1 LNSTQSFEK
10 SKIKGG
16 EILETL
22 AERIREEGIKADK
35 LETAKELIKRG
46 VDKGVI
52 ADATGFPPEKIEKL
66 AEKVD

>member
-1 LNSTQSFEK
+1 M
-10 SKIKGG
+10 
-16 EILETL
+16 ETL